1 MNALIVAAGQSSRL
15 YPRTLETP
23 KCMLE
28 LAGEALIDRSI
39 RLLKE
44 NGVETVYVV
53 VGFQNEKLEKHL
65 EGRAEIFHNPFY
77 ATTNNM
83 ASLWFA
89 LPRVENA
96 DLLYLHSDLIY
107 DERILADFVEQSSG
121 DKISLSV
128 DFDSVH
134 PEAMKVR
141 CDKQQFIESSKEIP
155 LDEAAGEWIGLT
167 SFPVARQR
175 NLYEIMTEL
184 LMEEKFND
192 YDTVAFNRL
201 AAGGVPFKLIATR
214 SRPWMEIDDEADW
227 QTARELFEK

>member
-28 LAGEALIDRSI
+28 LGGEALIDRSI

-53 VGFQNEKLEKHL
+53 VGFQNEKLEEHL

-89 LPRVENA
+89 LPRGKKD

-107 DERILADFVEQSSG
+107 DEKILADFVEQSSG
-121 DKISLSV
+121 DEISLSV

-167 SFPVARQR
+167 RFPAARQHH
-175 NLYEIMTEL
+175 LYRTMTEL

-201 AAGGVPFKLIATR
+201 AAEGVPFKLVATNKR
-214 SRPWMEIDDEADW
+214 SWMEIDDEADW
-227 QTARELFEK
+227 QTARELFE